1 MRVQGDM
8 RVQRNVTP
16 DGVVARGRRTG
27 RRRAFGRHVALVVGV
42 GLALAGLVPVEASVA
57 RPNDVVELEAR
68 ADDLM
73 PVEEGTS
80 LGRGGRYA
88 LHGYSDASPWNWATP
103 LCSTLAPEGSL
114 VRLVSACTPGRLVS
128 TLLDPVAYTVV
139 SRTEVAFTQGLP
151 IVGAVKVL
159 GGDVYV
165 VTGENNDAE
174 DDAREVV
181 RVSKLTLDLVHLGSA
196 GIASGRIDRV
206 FAGIVGPFDAGSPD
220 LALDGATLYIHMSR
234 TMYTA
239 PDGLRHQSNVTLTLD
254 ASTMTGLVDASDAY
268 ASHSFKQLAATTD
281 GAVVLVDHGDAYP
294 RAVRLVTVRPGKPV
308 GTYRLLSIA
317 GMTGV
322 NFTGTTVNA
331 LAVSGPVAAVA
342 GISSPHDKPVQG
354 VGGHVTNVA
363 RQSASNVYVALV
375 DVAAGTQSFVWLTD
389 NHPTTSTTMVGQPS
403 ITTLPSGDL
412 AVLFH
417 VAVARADG
425 GVDRR
430 TEYRLVTPA
439 GVVRASASLAS
450 SAHLPTSPPVVV
462 GERLVW
468 LTQRDPLQPSS
479 SFDDGGTRNVL
490 RAIDISVPTEPR
502 TVTLPLEP
510 FTTTSQPTVTG
521 SKAVGGTLRAVTGT
535 WSPQPTFAY
544 RWLRDGMPVSGATSQ
559 TYGVTLDDAG
569 HALRVEVTARVPG
582 RLPTSRVSG
591 ESLVYPHEVE
601 PPQIVGEARIG
612 AELVATPGVMV
623 PAARSVT
630 YRWFVGGAE
639 VDGVDGPRYV
649 VRPGDLGESVRV
661 WAVGTFSVGGWTTW
675 STSLSSF
682 TAPVVAADGSP
693 GPGTVLPGTPPSTT
707 PPLTP
712 TPRRFAS
719 APRPTVSGTA
729 RVGKKLTARA
739 GTWKPAATVSYR
751 WLRDGRSISGA
762 TRSTY
767 TVTAADRGR
776 RISVRV
782 TARRAG
788 YATTSK
794 VSAARAVPG
803 ARFRSAPRPKVSGT
817 ARVGRTLTARAGTWR
832 PAAKVRYQW
841 LRSGKKIAGATK
853 ATYRLRAADRG
864 ARIAVR
870 VTAVRSGYVS
880 TSTTSRTTA
889 VVRAG

>member
-1 MRVQGDM
+1 M
-8 RVQRNVTP
+8 RVQRNVTS
-16 DGVVARGRRTG
+16 DGVVARGRRTV
-27 RRRAFGRHVALVVGV
+27 RRRAFGRHVGFVVSV
-42 GLALAGLVPVEASVA
+42 GLALAGLVPTHVAVA
-57 RPNDVVELEAR
+57 RSADIDEVETR

-73 PVEEGTS
+73 PVEDGAR
-80 LGRGGRYA
+80 LGLGGRYT
-88 LHGYSDASPWNWATP
+88 LDGNRYRDESPWNWATP

-159 GGDVYV
+159 GVDVYV

-174 DDAREVV
+174 GDAREVV
-181 RVSKLTLDLVHLGSA
+181 RVSKLTRGLVHLGST
-196 GIASGRIDRV
+196 GIASGAIHRK
-206 FAGIVGPFDAGSPD
+206 FAGIAAPFEAGSPD
-220 LALDGATLYIHMSR
+220 LALVGTTLHLHMSR
-234 TMYTA
+234 LMYGG
-239 PDGLRHQSNVTLTLD
+239 PGGVRHQSNVTLTLD
-254 ASTMTGLVDASDAY
+254 ASTMTRFVETSDAY
-268 ASHSFKQLAATTD
+268 ASHSFNQFVAAVD
-281 GAVVLVDHGDAYP
+281 GAVVRIDHGDAHP
-294 RAVRLVTVRPGKPV
+294 RAVRAVVTGPGDAFDTYTLVALDGGRG
-308 GTYRLLSIA
+308 A
-317 GMTGV
+317 
-322 NFTGTTVNA
+322 NFTGVTVNG
-331 LAVSGPVAAVA
+331 LATTGTVAAVA
-342 GISSPHDKPVQG
+342 GISSPHRNAVRG
-354 VGGHVTNVA
+354 ITGLRENAAG
-363 RQSASNVYVALV
+363 QSQSNVYVALV
-375 DVAAGTQSFVWLTD
+375 DLATGTQKFVWLTD
-389 NHPTTSTTMVGQPS
+389 NHPLTSTTMVGEPS

-417 VAVARADG
+417 VAVKRTDG
-425 GVDRR
+425 GIGRR
-430 TEYRLVTPA
+430 TEYRLVSPA
-439 GVVRASASLAS
+439 GVVRASVSLAT

-462 GERLVW
+462 GDRLLWV
-468 LTQRDPLQPSS
+468 TQRDILPPSD
-479 SFDDGGTRNVL
+479 FVDHGGTRNVL
-490 RAIDISVPTEPR
+490 RAIDVSAPTAPR
-502 TVTLPLEP
+502 TVTLPLTP
-510 FTTTSQPTVTG
+510 FTRTSRPTVTEF
-521 SKAVGGTLRAVTGT
+521 AEVGRTLTADTGT
-535 WSPQPTFAY
+535 WSPKPTFTY
-544 RWLRDGMPVSGATSQ
+544 RWLRDGVAVRGATAR
-559 TYGVTLDDAG
+559 TYTVTLDDPG
-569 HALRVEVTARVPG
+569 HAINVEVTAHAKG
-582 RLPTSRVSG
+582 RLVTTRISQ
-591 ESLVYPHEVE
+591 ETLVDAHGVTAPR
-601 PPQIVGEARIG
+601 IVGAARVG
-612 AELVATPGVMV
+612 TKLVATRGVTV
-623 PAARSVT
+623 PAASSVT
-630 YRWFVGGAE
+630 YAWYVDGVE
-639 VDGVDGPRYV
+639 VDGVHGPRYV
-649 VRPGDLGESVRV
+649 VRRRDIGKRIQVGVRGE
-661 WAVGTFSVGGWTTW
+661 FSVGRFTKR
-675 STSLSSF
+675 SSF
-682 TAPVVAADGSP
+682 YSRPTAKVVAATSSRP
-693 GPGTVLPGTPPSTT
+693 FT
-707 PPLTP
+707 
-712 TPRRFAS
+712 A